1 MKQRASLW
9 SVVKQLLPAFLVCGA
24 FAFAGIVHAGG
35 RVLVVR
41 TMYKVSELQSESRT
55 LTRDNDR
62 LRLEL
67 ATLKGP
73 GRLERMARD
82 RLGMAQPAPAAVVT
96 LKDGTGEAKRTRV
109 AARNAPKESPR

>member
-1 MKQRASLW
+1 MRQRASLW

-73 GRLERMARD
+73 GRLERMAREQ
-82 RLGMAQPAPAAVVT
+82 LGMAQPAPAAVVT
-96 LKDGTGEAKRTRV
+96 LKGGPADAKRTRV